1 MEIQLRS
8 GNDRC
13 VKLVITCQNRN
24 ACYDGVVLSFIIWQD
39 NVEESIEFIFPLAD
53 STRTQDSR
61 IKLVLH

>member
-24 ACYDGVVLSFIIWQD
+24 SCYDVSTLSFLIWQD
-39 NVEESIEFIFPLAD
+39 NVKESIECIVLLAD
-53 STRTQDSR
+53 STRTQNSR
-61 IKLVLH
+61 MTLFLH